1 MFTAYNN
8 SCRKEKG
15 NLRGLMMA
23 IENKYIFFPVT
34 KTGYWHNGIHIYKKD
49 SEDFVISPFV
59 GKILKKSQSISS
71 IYPAK
76 LPKIIYV
83 REIILTAPP
92 EVAEKYENLS
102 SIDFTKLKKDE
113 QEKVLEAIGLS
124 SDPSYILQ
132 KHTITF
138 KNKTFSYYS
147 FIRHF
152 SKLCD
157 FKKIKNDEYIF
168 PHDKVGEYG
177 KSEGENNMVHL
188 EYFITTDSSYFNIDA
203 PDIFDYCD
211 NINNEFDLYK
221 KDEQSFEELY
231 FNKKTE
237 FSVLPDSKYDYKK
250 YPGSLHIQ
258 VKSYHVKINEN
269 YKKENSLRIE
279 VNNNAINVHDKEN
292 NIVNQIKIDIK
303 NPLTNNIDTELVYTQ
318 CLKTKSNDIKELFYT
333 LDPFNLQPFWTEA
346 DPEKLQYWDKY
357 IFTKGDVML
366 KKYSM
371 QPDKKIFSKLNGSN
385 QEFSLQF
392 FKAQED
398 GVEVLESTEDRKFI
412 KIEEDGRNFYFL
424 KDDIKYNSNYW
435 KDFKDGTAV
444 FLKKDLTPYN
454 PNDDDVKNCSDL
466 QKIMREKNVIDSVE
480 PSMEL
485 VQFLE
490 KNKSITLKCAFQHIS
505 EWSQVEINPFKI
517 DHPEETSDLWEKM
530 RIWSKDGKSSSF
542 PREVSD
548 SSKFIYFHPAYFE
561 NWLFNLHRCFAK
573 KLISAQNLVMKD
585 FRLVQGNCGI
595 YYNFHKNTTT
605 FCNHAVY
612 ETIKQVDKNYLS
624 FLLNKDEPPWKLDKY
639 KDKAFLSLMKENQS
653 LSNGKYIYKE
663 SNLWCDILEFQSQ
676 KTEETGICKI
686 SAEQAFYM
694 AQLGYV
700 VIAAWKNLT
709 PYEGKEGVNYSPHF
723 VTVLPNQLL
732 KKVTEKNIGLINVVH
747 IGGNGNGIKTL
758 SDAFGSNCY
767 NQVDFYFNIK
777 QQFLLDK

>member
-1 MFTAYNN
+1 M
-8 SCRKEKG
+8 
-15 NLRGLMMA
+15 
-23 IENKYIFFPVT
+23 
-34 KTGYWHNGIHIYKKD
+34 
-49 SEDFVISPFV
+49 
-59 GKILKKSQSISS
+59 
-71 IYPAK
+71 
-76 LPKIIYV
+76 
-83 REIILTAPP
+83 
-92 EVAEKYENLS
+92 
-102 SIDFTKLKKDE
+102 KKDE

-124 SDPSYILQ
+124 SNPSYILQ
-132 KHTITF
+132 KHTISF
-138 KNKTFSYYS
+138 KNEMFSYYS

-188 EYFITTDSSYFNIDA
+188 EYFITADSSYFNITA

-221 KDEQSFEELY
+221 KEEQPFEELY

-237 FSVLPDSKYDYKK
+237 FSVLHDSKDDYEK
-250 YPGSLHIQ
+250 YPESLHIK
-258 VKSYHVKINEN
+258 VKSYHVKINED
-269 YKKENSLRIE
+269 YKKEKSLRIE
-279 VNNNAINVHDKEN
+279 VNDNVINVHDKEN

-303 NPLTNNIDTELVYTQ
+303 NPLTNNIDTELVYTKY
-318 CLKTKSNDIKELFYT
+318 LKTKSNDIKDLFYT
-333 LDPFNLQPFWTEA
+333 LDPFNLQAFWTEA

-371 QPDKKIFSKLNGSN
+371 QPDKKIFSKLNEN
-385 QEFSLQF
+385 KQEFSLQF
-392 FKAQED
+392 FKVQEN
-398 GVEVLESTEDRKFI
+398 GIEVLESTKGKKFV
-412 KIEEDGRNFYFL
+412 KIEKAGENFYFL

-490 KNKSITLKCAFQHIS
+490 KNKSITIRCAFQHIS
-505 EWSQVEINPFKI
+505 EWSQVEINPFTI

-548 SSKFIYFHPAYFE
+548 SGKFIYFHPAYFE

-573 KLISAQNLVMKD
+573 KLISVQNLVMKD

-595 YYNFHKNTTT
+595 YYNFHDYATT
-605 FCNHAVY
+605 FCNHAVF
-612 ETIKQVDKNYLS
+612 ETIIKVDGNFNNFTKKTANKKNISRDPLKED
-624 FLLNKDEPPWKLDKY
+624 FPECPDTEKY
-639 KDKAFLSLMKENQS
+639 KYKP
-653 LSNGKYIYKE
+653 SNY
-663 SNLWCDILEFQSQ
+663 WCDVLEEQSENSS
-676 KTEETGICKI
+676 KTGICKI

-700 VIAAWKNLT
+700 VIAAWKNLET
-709 PYEGKEGVNYSPHF
+709 NPKKNQSPHF
-723 VTVLPNQLL
+723 VTVRPCKGKYPGL
-732 KKVTEKNIGLINVVH
+732 KSLKVAHV
-747 IGGNGNGIKTL
+747 GGSYKDENNNTHGNEVRKISNSLWRKFIK
-758 SDAFGSNCY
+758 
-767 NQVDFYFNIK
+767 
-777 QQFLLDK
+777 

>member
-1 MFTAYNN
+1 
-8 SCRKEKG
+8 
-15 NLRGLMMA
+15 MA

-49 SEDFVISPFV
+49 SEDFVISPFI
-59 GKILKKSQSISS
+59 GKILKKDQSIVS

-113 QEKVLEAIGLS
+113 QEKVFEAIGLS
-124 SDPSYILQ
+124 SNPSYILQ
-132 KHTITF
+132 KHTISF
-138 KNKTFSYYS
+138 KDETFSYYS

-152 SKLCD
+152 SKLFD

-188 EYFITTDSSYFNIDA
+188 EYFITTDSNYFNIDA

-221 KDEQSFEELY
+221 KEEQAFEELY
-231 FNKKTE
+231 FNAKTE
-237 FSVLPDSKYDYKK
+237 FSVLNSKDDYEK

-303 NPLTNNIDTELVYTQ
+303 NPLTNNIDTELVYTK
-318 CLKTKSNDIKELFYT
+318 CLKTKNNDIKKLLYT
-333 LDPFNLQPFWTEA
+333 LDPFNLQAFWTEA

-398 GVEVLESTEDRKFI
+398 GVEVLESTENRKFI
-412 KIEEDGRNFYFL
+412 RIEEAGRNFYFF

-454 PNDDDVKNCSDL
+454 PNDDDFKNCSDL
-466 QKIMREKNVIDSVE
+466 QKIMKEKNVISSVE
-480 PSMEL
+480 PNMEL
-485 VQFLE
+485 GQFLE
-490 KNKSITLKCAFQHIS
+490 KNKSITLKCAFQHVS

-530 RIWSKDGKSSSF
+530 RIWSKDGKLSSF

-548 SSKFIYFHPAYFE
+548 SGKFIYFHPAYFE

-573 KLISAQNLVMKD
+573 KLISVQNLVMKD

-595 YYNFHKNTTT
+595 YYNFHEEDTT
-605 FCNHAVY
+605 FCNHAVF
-612 ETIKQVDKNYLS
+612 ETIIKVDGNFNNFTNRS
-624 FLLNKDEPPWKLDKY
+624 ANKENISRDPLKEKFPECPDTKKY
-639 KDKAFLSLMKENQS
+639 KYKP
-653 LSNGKYIYKE
+653 SNY
-663 SNLWCDILEFQSQ
+663 WCDVLEEQSENS
-676 KTEETGICKI
+676 EETGICKI
-686 SAEQAFYM
+686 TAEQAFYM
-694 AQLGYV
+694 ARLGYV
-700 VIAAWKNLT
+700 VIAAWKNT
-709 PYEGKEGVNYSPHF
+709 SKNGSPHF
-723 VTVLPNQLL
+723 VTVRPCKGKYPGL
-732 KKVTEKNIGLINVVH
+732 KSLKVAHV
-747 IGGNGNGIKTL
+747 GGSFNDENNNTHGNEIRKIST
-758 SDAFGSNCY
+758 AFGENSL
-767 NQVDFYFNIK
+767 DDIKFYCNIK
-777 QQFLLDK
+777 QNFI

>member
-1 MFTAYNN
+1 
-8 SCRKEKG
+8 
-15 NLRGLMMA
+15 MA
-23 IENKYIFFPVT
+23 IENRYIFFPVT
-34 KTGYWHNGIHIYKKD
+34 KTGYWHNGIHIYKKN
-49 SEDFVISPFV
+49 SEDFVISPFL
-59 GKILKKSQSISS
+59 GKILKKNQSIAS

-113 QEKVLEAIGLS
+113 QEKVFEAIGLS
-124 SDPSYILQ
+124 SNPSYILQ
-132 KHTITF
+132 KHTISF
-138 KNKTFSYYS
+138 KNEMFSYYS

-188 EYFITTDSSYFNIDA
+188 EYFITADSSYFNITA

-237 FSVLPDSKYDYKK
+237 FSVLHDSKDDYEK
-250 YPGSLHIQ
+250 YPESLHIK
-258 VKSYHVKINEN
+258 VKSYHVKINED
-269 YKKENSLRIE
+269 YKKEKSLRIE
-279 VNNNAINVHDKEN
+279 VNDNVINVHDKEN

-303 NPLTNNIDTELVYTQ
+303 NPLTNNIDTELVYTKY
-318 CLKTKSNDIKELFYT
+318 LKTKSNDIKDLFYT
-333 LDPFNLQPFWTEA
+333 LDPFNLQAFWTEA
-346 DPEKLQYWDKY
+346 DSEKLQYWDDY
-357 IFTKGDVML
+357 IFTKGDVIL

-371 QPDKKIFSKLNGSN
+371 QPDKKIFSKLNEN
-385 QEFSLQF
+385 KQEFSLQF
-392 FKAQED
+392 FKVQEN
-398 GVEVLESTEDRKFI
+398 GIEVLESTENRKFI

-435 KDFKDGTAV
+435 KDFKDSTTV

-454 PNDDDVKNCSDL
+454 PNDDDFKNCSDL
-466 QKIMREKNVIDSVE
+466 QKIMKEKNVVNSVE
-480 PSMEL
+480 SNMEL
-485 VQFLE
+485 GQFLE
-490 KNKSITLKCAFQHIS
+490 KNKSITLKCAFQHVS
-505 EWSQVEINPFKI
+505 EWSQVEINPFTI

-573 KLISAQNLVMKD
+573 KLISVQNLVMKD

-595 YYNFHKNTTT
+595 YYNFHDYATT
-605 FCNHAVY
+605 FCNHAVF
-612 ETIKQVDKNYLS
+612 ETIIKVDGNFNNFTKKTANKKNISRDPLKED
-624 FLLNKDEPPWKLDKY
+624 FPECPDTEKY
-639 KDKAFLSLMKENQS
+639 KYKP
-653 LSNGKYIYKE
+653 SNY
-663 SNLWCDILEFQSQ
+663 WCDVLEEQSENS
-676 KTEETGICKI
+676 EETGICKI

-709 PYEGKEGVNYSPHF
+709 PFADEEGVNYSPHF
-723 VTVLPNQLL
+723 VTISPIQYTNNFINQNQIKVAHVGGGTNKFLPLKNAFDQPGNYKKKSCDEVL
-732 KKVTEKNIGLINVVH
+732 
-747 IGGNGNGIKTL
+747 
-758 SDAFGSNCY
+758 
-767 NQVDFYFNIK
+767 FYCNIK
-777 QQFLLDK
+777 QCFI

>member
-1 MFTAYNN
+1 
-8 SCRKEKG
+8 
-15 NLRGLMMA
+15 MA

-49 SEDFVISPFV
+49 SEDFVISPFI
-59 GKILKKSQSISS
+59 GKILKKNQSIAS

-124 SDPSYILQ
+124 SNPSYILQ
-132 KHTITF
+132 KHTISF
-138 KNKTFSYYS
+138 KNEMFSYYS

-188 EYFITTDSSYFNIDA
+188 EYFITTDSSYFNITA

-221 KDEQSFEELY
+221 KEGQAFEELY
-231 FNKKTE
+231 FDAKTE
-237 FSVLPDSKYDYKK
+237 FSVLNSKYDYKK

-269 YKKENSLRIE
+269 YKKKNSLRIE

-303 NPLTNNIDTELVYTQ
+303 NPLTNNIDTELVYTK
-318 CLKTKSNDIKELFYT
+318 CLKTKNNDIKKLLYT
-333 LDPFNLQPFWTEA
+333 LDPFNLQAFWTEA

-398 GVEVLESTEDRKFI
+398 GVEVLESTENRKFI
-412 KIEEDGRNFYFL
+412 KIEEAGRNFYFL

-454 PNDDDVKNCSDL
+454 PNDDDFKNCSDL
-466 QKIMREKNVIDSVE
+466 QKIMKEKNVISSVE
-480 PSMEL
+480 PNMEL
-485 VQFLE
+485 GQFLE

-548 SSKFIYFHPAYFE
+548 SGKFIYFHPAYFE

-573 KLISAQNLVMKD
+573 KLISVQNLVMKD

-595 YYNFHKNTTT
+595 YYNFHDYATT
-605 FCNHAVY
+605 FCNHAVFV
-612 ETIKQVDKNYLS
+612 TIINVDGN
-624 FLLNKDEPPWKLDKY
+624 FNNFTNKPANKENISRDPLKECFPECPDTKKY
-639 KDKAFLSLMKENQS
+639 KYKP
-653 LSNGKYIYKE
+653 SNY
-663 SNLWCDILEFQSQ
+663 WCDVLEKQSENFS
-676 KTEETGICKI
+676 KTGICKI
-686 SAEQAFYM
+686 TAEQAFYM

-709 PYEGKEGVNYSPHF
+709 PKGTDQNVNYSPHF
-723 VTVLPNQLL
+723 VTVRSCEGKYPGLDLL
-732 KKVTEKNIGLINVVH
+732 RVAHVGGGKNKV
-747 IGGNGNGIKTL
+747 KTL
-758 SDAFGSNCY
+758 IEAFDAKDNIEKQCKIY
-767 NQVDFYFNIK
+767 FYCNI
-777 QQFLLDK
+777 QQCFI

>member
-1 MFTAYNN
+1 
-8 SCRKEKG
+8 
-15 NLRGLMMA
+15 MA

-49 SEDFVISPFV
+49 SEDFVISPFI
-59 GKILKKSQSISS
+59 GKILKKDQSIVS

-113 QEKVLEAIGLS
+113 QEKVFEAIGLS
-124 SDPSYILQ
+124 SNPSYILQ
-132 KHTITF
+132 KHTISF
-138 KNKTFSYYS
+138 KDETFSYYS

-152 SKLCD
+152 SKLFD

-188 EYFITTDSSYFNIDA
+188 EYFITTDSNYFNIDA

-221 KDEQSFEELY
+221 KEEQAFEELY
-231 FNKKTE
+231 FNAKTE
-237 FSVLPDSKYDYKK
+237 FSVLNSKDDYEK

-303 NPLTNNIDTELVYTQ
+303 NPLTNNIDTETVYTKY
-318 CLKTKSNDIKELFYT
+318 LKTKSNDIKDLFYT
-333 LDPFNLQPFWTEA
+333 LDPFNLQAFWTEA
-346 DPEKLQYWDKY
+346 DSEKLQYWDDY
-357 IFTKGDVML
+357 IFTKGDVIL

-371 QPDKKIFSKLNGSN
+371 QPDKKIFSKLNEN
-385 QEFSLQF
+385 KQEFRLQF
-392 FKAQED
+392 FKVQEN
-398 GVEVLESTEDRKFI
+398 GIEVLESTENRKFI

-435 KDFKDGTAV
+435 KDFKDSTTV

-454 PNDDDVKNCSDL
+454 PNDDDFKNCSDL
-466 QKIMREKNVIDSVE
+466 QKIMKEKNVVNSVE
-480 PSMEL
+480 PNMEL
-485 VQFLE
+485 GQFLE

-517 DHPEETSDLWEKM
+517 DHPEETADLWEKM

-573 KLISAQNLVMKD
+573 KLISVQNLVMKD

-595 YYNFHKNTTT
+595 YYNFHDYATT
-605 FCNHAVY
+605 FCNHAVF
-612 ETIKQVDKNYLS
+612 ETIIKVDGNFNNFTKKTANKKNISRDPLKED
-624 FLLNKDEPPWKLDKY
+624 FPECPDTEKY
-639 KDKAFLSLMKENQS
+639 KYKP
-653 LSNGKYIYKE
+653 SNY
-663 SNLWCDILEFQSQ
+663 WCDVLEEQSENS
-676 KTEETGICKI
+676 EETGICKI

-709 PYEGKEGVNYSPHF
+709 PFADEEGVNYSPHF
-723 VTVLPNQLL
+723 VTISPIQYTNNFINQNQIKVAHVGGGTNKFLPLKNAFDQPGNYKKKSCDEVL
-732 KKVTEKNIGLINVVH
+732 
-747 IGGNGNGIKTL
+747 
-758 SDAFGSNCY
+758 
-767 NQVDFYFNIK
+767 FYCNIK
-777 QQFLLDK
+777 QCFI

>member
-1 MFTAYNN
+1 
-8 SCRKEKG
+8 
-15 NLRGLMMA
+15 MA

-59 GKILKKSQSISS
+59 GKILKKSQSIVS
-71 IYPAK
+71 IYPEK

-124 SDPSYILQ
+124 SNPSYILQ
-132 KHTITF
+132 KHTISF
-138 KNKTFSYYS
+138 KNEMFSYYS

-188 EYFITTDSSYFNIDA
+188 EYFITADSSYFNITA

-221 KDEQSFEELY
+221 KEEQPFEELY

-237 FSVLPDSKYDYKK
+237 FSVLHDSKDDYEK
-250 YPGSLHIQ
+250 YPESLHIK
-258 VKSYHVKINEN
+258 VKSYHVKINED
-269 YKKENSLRIE
+269 YKKEKSLRIE
-279 VNNNAINVHDKEN
+279 VNDNVINVHDKEN

-303 NPLTNNIDTELVYTQ
+303 NPLTNNIDTELVYTKY
-318 CLKTKSNDIKELFYT
+318 LKTKSNDIKDLFYT
-333 LDPFNLQPFWTEA
+333 LDPFNLQAFWTEA

-371 QPDKKIFSKLNGSN
+371 QPDKKIFSKLNEN
-385 QEFSLQF
+385 KQEFSLQF
-392 FKAQED
+392 FKVQEN
-398 GVEVLESTEDRKFI
+398 GIEVLESTKGKKFV
-412 KIEEDGRNFYFL
+412 KIEKAGENFYFL

-454 PNDDDVKNCSDL
+454 PNDDDFKNCSDL
-466 QKIMREKNVIDSVE
+466 QKIMKKKNVISSVE
-480 PSMEL
+480 PNMEL
-485 VQFLE
+485 GQFLE

-548 SSKFIYFHPAYFE
+548 SGKFIYFHPAYFE

-573 KLISAQNLVMKD
+573 KLISVQNLVMKD

-595 YYNFHKNTTT
+595 YYNFHDYATT
-605 FCNHAVY
+605 FCNHAVF
-612 ETIKQVDKNYLS
+612 ETIIKVDGNFNNFTKKTANKKNISRDPLKED
-624 FLLNKDEPPWKLDKY
+624 FPECPDTEKY
-639 KDKAFLSLMKENQS
+639 KYKP
-653 LSNGKYIYKE
+653 SNY
-663 SNLWCDILEFQSQ
+663 WCDVLEEQSENSS
-676 KTEETGICKI
+676 KTGICKI

-700 VIAAWKNLT
+700 VIAAWKNLET
-709 PYEGKEGVNYSPHF
+709 NPKKNQSPHF
-723 VTVLPNQLL
+723 VTVRPCKGKYPGL
-732 KKVTEKNIGLINVVH
+732 KSLKVAHV
-747 IGGNGNGIKTL
+747 GGSYKDENNNTHGNEVRKIST
-758 SDAFGSNCY
+758 AFGENSLN
-767 NQVDFYFNIK
+767 NIKFYCNIK
-777 QQFLLDK
+777 QNFI

>member
-1 MFTAYNN
+1 M
-8 SCRKEKG
+8 
-15 NLRGLMMA
+15 
-23 IENKYIFFPVT
+23 
-34 KTGYWHNGIHIYKKD
+34 
-49 SEDFVISPFV
+49 
-59 GKILKKSQSISS
+59 
-71 IYPAK
+71 
-76 LPKIIYV
+76 
-83 REIILTAPP
+83 
-92 EVAEKYENLS
+92 
-102 SIDFTKLKKDE
+102 KKDE
-113 QEKVLEAIGLS
+113 QEKVFEAIGLS
-124 SDPSYILQ
+124 SNPSYILQ
-132 KHTITF
+132 KHTISF
-138 KNKTFSYYS
+138 KDETFSYYS

-152 SKLCD
+152 SKLFD

-188 EYFITTDSSYFNIDA
+188 EYFITTDSNYFNIDA

-221 KDEQSFEELY
+221 KEEQAFEELY
-231 FNKKTE
+231 FNAKTE
-237 FSVLPDSKYDYKK
+237 FSVLNSKDDYEK

-258 VKSYHVKINEN
+258 VKSYHVKINED
-269 YKKENSLRIE
+269 YKKEKSLRIE
-279 VNNNAINVHDKEN
+279 VNDNVINVHDKEN

-303 NPLTNNIDTELVYTQ
+303 NPLTNNIDTELVYTKY
-318 CLKTKSNDIKELFYT
+318 LKTKSNDIKDLFYT
-333 LDPFNLQPFWTEA
+333 LDPFNLQAFWTEA
-346 DPEKLQYWDKY
+346 DSEKLQYWDDY
-357 IFTKGDVML
+357 IFTKGDVIL

-371 QPDKKIFSKLNGSN
+371 QPDKKIFSKLNEN
-385 QEFSLQF
+385 KQEFSLQF
-392 FKAQED
+392 FKVQEN
-398 GVEVLESTEDRKFI
+398 GIEVLESTENRKFI

-435 KDFKDGTAV
+435 KDFKDSTTV

-454 PNDDDVKNCSDL
+454 PNDDDFKNCSDL
-466 QKIMREKNVIDSVE
+466 QKIMKEKNVISSVE
-480 PSMEL
+480 PNMEL
-485 VQFLE
+485 GQFLE
-490 KNKSITLKCAFQHIS
+490 KNKSITIKCAFQHIS

-548 SSKFIYFHPAYFE
+548 SGKFIYFHPAYFE

-595 YYNFHKNTTT
+595 YYNFHDEATT

-624 FLLNKDEPPWKLDKY
+624 FLLNIDEPPWDLDKY
-639 KDKAFLSLMKENQS
+639 KDKAFVSLLKKNQS
-653 LSNGKYIYKE
+653 LSNGKYIYKK

-686 SAEQAFYM
+686 TAEQAFYM

-709 PYEGKEGVNYSPHF
+709 PYEGKEGINYSPHF

-777 QQFLLDK
+777 QQFLLDIG

>member
-1 MFTAYNN
+1 
-8 SCRKEKG
+8 
-15 NLRGLMMA
+15 MA
-23 IENKYIFFPVT
+23 IENRYIFFPVT
-34 KTGYWHNGIHIYKKD
+34 KTGYWHNGIHIYKKN
-49 SEDFVISPFV
+49 SEDFVISPFL
-59 GKILKKSQSISS
+59 GKILKKNQSIAS

-113 QEKVLEAIGLS
+113 QEKVFEAIGLYS
-124 SDPSYILQ
+124 NPSYILQ
-132 KHTITF
+132 KHTISF
-138 KNKTFSYYS
+138 KDETFSYYS

-188 EYFITTDSSYFNIDA
+188 EYFITTDSNYFNIDA

-221 KDEQSFEELY
+221 KEEQPFEELY

-258 VKSYHVKINEN
+258 VKSYHVNINEN

-279 VNNNAINVHDKEN
+279 VNDNVINVHDKEN

-303 NPLTNNIDTELVYTQ
+303 NPLTNNIDTETVYTKY
-318 CLKTKSNDIKELFYT
+318 LKTKSNDIKDLFYT
-333 LDPFNLQPFWTEA
+333 LDPFNLQAFWTEA
-346 DPEKLQYWDKY
+346 DSEKLQYWDDY
-357 IFTKGDVML
+357 IFTKGDVIL

-371 QPDKKIFSKLNGSN
+371 QPDKKIFSKLNEN
-385 QEFSLQF
+385 KQEFRLQF
-392 FKAQED
+392 FKVQEN
-398 GVEVLESTEDRKFI
+398 GIEVLESTENRKFI
-412 KIEEDGRNFYFL
+412 KIEEAGRNFYFL

-435 KDFKDGTAV
+435 KDFKDSTTV

-454 PNDDDVKNCSDL
+454 PNDDDFKNCSDL
-466 QKIMREKNVIDSVE
+466 QKIMKEKNVVNSVE
-480 PSMEL
+480 PNMEL
-485 VQFLE
+485 GQFLE
-490 KNKSITLKCAFQHIS
+490 KNKSITLKCAFQHVS

-517 DHPEETSDLWEKM
+517 DHPEETADLWEKM

-548 SSKFIYFHPAYFE
+548 SGKFIYFHPAYFE

-573 KLISAQNLVMKD
+573 KLISVQNLVMKD

-595 YYNFHKNTTT
+595 YYNFHDYATT
-605 FCNHAVY
+605 FCNHAVF
-612 ETIKQVDKNYLS
+612 ETIIKVDGNFNNFTKKTANKKNISRDPLKED
-624 FLLNKDEPPWKLDKY
+624 FPECPDTEKY
-639 KDKAFLSLMKENQS
+639 KYKP
-653 LSNGKYIYKE
+653 SNY
-663 SNLWCDILEFQSQ
+663 WCDVLEEQSENS
-676 KTEETGICKI
+676 EETGICKI

-709 PYEGKEGVNYSPHF
+709 PFADEEGVNYSPHF
-723 VTVLPNQLL
+723 VTISPIQYTNNFINQNQIKVAHVGGGTNKFLPLKNAFDQPGNYKKKSCDEVL
-732 KKVTEKNIGLINVVH
+732 
-747 IGGNGNGIKTL
+747 
-758 SDAFGSNCY
+758 
-767 NQVDFYFNIK
+767 FYCNIK
-777 QQFLLDK
+777 QCFI

>member
-1 MFTAYNN
+1 MLTAYNN

-15 NLRGLMMA
+15 NLRRLMMA

-59 GKILKKSQSISS
+59 GKILKKSQSIVS
-71 IYPAK
+71 IYPEK

-124 SDPSYILQ
+124 SNPSYILQ
-132 KHTITF
+132 KHTISF
-138 KNKTFSYYS
+138 KNEMFSYYS

-177 KSEGENNMVHL
+177 KSEGENNMVQL
-188 EYFITTDSSYFNIDA
+188 EYFITADSSYFNITA

-221 KDEQSFEELY
+221 KDEQPFEELY

-237 FSVLPDSKYDYKK
+237 FSVLHDSKDDYKK
-250 YPGSLHIQ
+250 YPESLHIK
-258 VKSYHVKINEN
+258 VKSYHVNINEN

-279 VNNNAINVHDKEN
+279 VNDNVINVHDKEN

-303 NPLTNNIDTELVYTQ
+303 NPLTNNIDTELVYTKY
-318 CLKTKSNDIKELFYT
+318 LKTKNNDIKELLYT

-346 DPEKLQYWDKY
+346 DSEKLQYWDDY
-357 IFTKGDVML
+357 IFTKGDVIL

-371 QPDKKIFSKLNGSN
+371 QPDKKIFSKLSGSN
-385 QEFSLQF
+385 QELRLQF

-398 GVEVLESTEDRKFI
+398 GVEVLESTENRKFI
-412 KIEEDGRNFYFL
+412 KIEEAGRNFYFL

-454 PNDDDVKNCSDL
+454 PNDDDFKNCSDL
-466 QKIMREKNVIDSVE
+466 QKIMKKKNVISSVE
-480 PSMEL
+480 PNMEL
-485 VQFLE
+485 GQFLE

-548 SSKFIYFHPAYFE
+548 SGKFIYFHPAYFE

-573 KLISAQNLVMKD
+573 KLISVQNLVMKD

-595 YYNFHKNTTT
+595 YYNFHDYATT
-605 FCNHAVY
+605 FCNHAVF
-612 ETIKQVDKNYLS
+612 ETIIKVDGNFNNFTKKTANKKNISRDPLKED
-624 FLLNKDEPPWKLDKY
+624 FPECPDTEKY
-639 KDKAFLSLMKENQS
+639 KYKP
-653 LSNGKYIYKE
+653 SNY
-663 SNLWCDILEFQSQ
+663 WCDVLEEQSENSS
-676 KTEETGICKI
+676 KTGIYKI

-709 PYEGKEGVNYSPHF
+709 PFADEEGVNYSPHF
-723 VTVLPNQLL
+723 VTISPIQYTNNFINQNQIKVAHVGGGTNKFLPLKNAFDQPGNYKKKSCDEVL
-732 KKVTEKNIGLINVVH
+732 
-747 IGGNGNGIKTL
+747 
-758 SDAFGSNCY
+758 
-767 NQVDFYFNIK
+767 FYCNIK
-777 QQFLLDK
+777 QCFI

>member
-1 MFTAYNN
+1 
-8 SCRKEKG
+8 
-15 NLRGLMMA
+15 MMA
-23 IENKYIFFPVT
+23 IENRYIFFPVT
-34 KTGYWHNGIHIYKKD
+34 KTGYWHNGIHIYKKN
-49 SEDFVISPFV
+49 SEDFVISPFI
-59 GKILKKSQSISS
+59 GKILKKNQSIAS

-124 SDPSYILQ
+124 SNPSYILQ
-132 KHTITF
+132 KHTISF
-138 KNKTFSYYS
+138 KNEMFSYYS

-188 EYFITTDSSYFNIDA
+188 EYFITTDSNYFNIDA

-221 KDEQSFEELY
+221 KDEQPFEELY

-237 FSVLPDSKYDYKK
+237 FSVLHDSKDDYKK
-250 YPGSLHIQ
+250 YPGSLHIK
-258 VKSYHVKINEN
+258 VKSYHVNINEN

-279 VNNNAINVHDKEN
+279 VNDNVINVHDKEN

-303 NPLTNNIDTELVYTQ
+303 NPLTNNIDTELVYTKY
-318 CLKTKSNDIKELFYT
+318 LKTKNNDIKELLYT

-346 DPEKLQYWDKY
+346 DSEKLQYWDDY
-357 IFTKGDVML
+357 IFTKGDVIL
-366 KKYSM
+366 KNYSM
-371 QPDKKIFSKLNGSN
+371 QPDKKIFSKLSGSN
-385 QEFSLQF
+385 QELRLQF

-398 GVEVLESTEDRKFI
+398 GVEVLESTENRKFI
-412 KIEEDGRNFYFL
+412 KIEEAGRNFYFL

-454 PNDDDVKNCSDL
+454 PNDDDFKNCSDL
-466 QKIMREKNVIDSVE
+466 QKIMKKKNVISSVE
-480 PSMEL
+480 PNMEL
-485 VQFLE
+485 GQFLE

-548 SSKFIYFHPAYFE
+548 SGKFIYFHPAYFE

-573 KLISAQNLVMKD
+573 KLISVQNLVMKD

-595 YYNFHKNTTT
+595 YYNFHDYATI
-605 FCNHAVY
+605 FCNHAVF
-612 ETIKQVDKNYLS
+612 ETIIKVDGNFNNFTKKTANKKNISRDPLKED
-624 FLLNKDEPPWKLDKY
+624 FPECPDTEKY
-639 KDKAFLSLMKENQS
+639 KYKP
-653 LSNGKYIYKE
+653 SNY
-663 SNLWCDILEFQSQ
+663 WCDVLEEQSENSS
-676 KTEETGICKI
+676 KTGICKI

-700 VIAAWKNLT
+700 VIAAWKNLET
-709 PYEGKEGVNYSPHF
+709 NPKKNQSPHF
-723 VTVLPNQLL
+723 VTVRPSPCEEEYPGLKLL
-732 KKVTEKNIGLINVVH
+732 KVAHVGGEKNEVRELDGAFNFEILESICFYCNINQCF
-747 IGGNGNGIKTL
+747 I
-758 SDAFGSNCY
+758 
-767 NQVDFYFNIK
+767 
-777 QQFLLDK
+777 

>member
-1 MFTAYNN
+1 
-8 SCRKEKG
+8 
-15 NLRGLMMA
+15 MA

-49 SEDFVISPFV
+49 SEDFVISPFI
-59 GKILKKSQSISS
+59 GKILKKNQSIAS

-113 QEKVLEAIGLS
+113 QEKVFEAIGLS
-124 SDPSYILQ
+124 SNPSYILQ
-132 KHTITF
+132 KHTISF
-138 KNKTFSYYS
+138 KDETFSYYS

-152 SKLCD
+152 SKLFD

-168 PHDKVGEYG
+168 PHDKLGEHG

-188 EYFITTDSSYFNIDA
+188 EYFITTDSNYFNIDA

-221 KDEQSFEELY
+221 KEEQPFEELY

-258 VKSYHVKINEN
+258 VKSYHVNINEN

-303 NPLTNNIDTELVYTQ
+303 NPLTNNIDTETVYTQ
-318 CLKTKSNDIKELFYT
+318 CLKTKNNDIKDLLYT

-346 DPEKLQYWDKY
+346 DPEKLQYWDNY
-357 IFTKGDVML
+357 IFTKGDVIL

-371 QPDKKIFSKLNGSN
+371 QPDKKIFSKLSGSN
-385 QEFSLQF
+385 QELRLQF

-398 GVEVLESTEDRKFI
+398 GVEVLESTENRKFI
-412 KIEEDGRNFYFL
+412 KIEEAGRNFYFL

-435 KDFKDGTAV
+435 KDFKDSTTV

-454 PNDDDVKNCSDL
+454 PNDDDFKNCSDL
-466 QKIMREKNVIDSVE
+466 QKIMKEKNVVNSVV
-480 PSMEL
+480 SNMEL
-485 VQFLE
+485 GQFLE
-490 KNKSITLKCAFQHIS
+490 KNKSITLKCAFQHVS

-517 DHPEETSDLWEKM
+517 DHPEETADLWEKM

-573 KLISAQNLVMKD
+573 KLISVQNLVMKD

-595 YYNFHKNTTT
+595 YYNFHDYATT
-605 FCNHAVY
+605 FCNHAVF
-612 ETIKQVDKNYLS
+612 ETIIKVDGNFNNFTKKTANKKNISRDPLKED
-624 FLLNKDEPPWKLDKY
+624 FPECPDTKKY
-639 KDKAFLSLMKENQS
+639 KYKP
-653 LSNGKYIYKE
+653 SNY
-663 SNLWCDILEFQSQ
+663 WCDVLEEQSENS
-676 KTEETGICKI
+676 EETGICKI
-686 SAEQAFYM
+686 TAEQAFYM

-709 PYEGKEGVNYSPHF
+709 PFADEEGVNYSPHF
-723 VTVLPNQLL
+723 VTISPIQYTNNFINQNQIKVAHVGGGTNKFLPLKNAFDQPGNYKKKSCDEVL
-732 KKVTEKNIGLINVVH
+732 
-747 IGGNGNGIKTL
+747 
-758 SDAFGSNCY
+758 
-767 NQVDFYFNIK
+767 FYCNIK
-777 QQFLLDK
+777 QCFI

>member
-1 MFTAYNN
+1 
-8 SCRKEKG
+8 
-15 NLRGLMMA
+15 MA
-23 IENKYIFFPVT
+23 IENRYIFFPVT

-49 SEDFVISPFV
+49 SEDFVISPFI
-59 GKILKKSQSISS
+59 GKILKKNQSIAS

-124 SDPSYILQ
+124 SNPSYILQ
-132 KHTITF
+132 KHTISF
-138 KNKTFSYYS
+138 KDETFSYYS

-188 EYFITTDSSYFNIDA
+188 EYFITADSSYFNITA

-237 FSVLPDSKYDYKK
+237 FSVLHDSKDDYEK
-250 YPGSLHIQ
+250 YPESLHIK
-258 VKSYHVKINEN
+258 VKSYHVNINEN

-279 VNNNAINVHDKEN
+279 VNDNVINVHDKEN

-303 NPLTNNIDTELVYTQ
+303 NPLTNNIDTETVYTKY
-318 CLKTKSNDIKELFYT
+318 LKTKSNDIKDLFYT
-333 LDPFNLQPFWTEA
+333 LDPFNLQAFWTEA
-346 DPEKLQYWDKY
+346 DSEKLQYWDDY
-357 IFTKGDVML
+357 IFTKGDVIL

-371 QPDKKIFSKLNGSN
+371 QPDKKIFSKLNEN
-385 QEFSLQF
+385 KQEFRLQF
-392 FKAQED
+392 FKVQEN
-398 GVEVLESTEDRKFI
+398 GIEVLESTENRKFI

-435 KDFKDGTAV
+435 KDFKDSTTV

-454 PNDDDVKNCSDL
+454 PNDDDFKNCSDL
-466 QKIMREKNVIDSVE
+466 QKIMKKKNVISSVE
-480 PSMEL
+480 PNMEL
-485 VQFLE
+485 GQFLE

-517 DHPEETSDLWEKM
+517 DHPEETADLWEKM
-530 RIWSKDGKSSSF
+530 RIWSKDGKSSSL

-548 SSKFIYFHPAYFE
+548 SGKFIYFHPAYFE

-573 KLISAQNLVMKD
+573 KLISVQNLVMKD

-595 YYNFHKNTTT
+595 YYNFHDYATT
-605 FCNHAVY
+605 FCNHAVF
-612 ETIKQVDKNYLS
+612 ETIVKVDGNFNNFTKKTANKKNISRDPLKED
-624 FLLNKDEPPWKLDKY
+624 FPECPDTEKY
-639 KDKAFLSLMKENQS
+639 KYKP
-653 LSNGKYIYKE
+653 SNY
-663 SNLWCDILEFQSQ
+663 WCDVLEEQSENS
-676 KTEETGICKI
+676 EETGICKI

-709 PYEGKEGVNYSPHF
+709 PFADEEGVNYSPHF
-723 VTVLPNQLL
+723 VTISPIQYTNNFINQNQIKVAHVGGGTNKFLPLKNAFDQPGNYKKKSCDEVL
-732 KKVTEKNIGLINVVH
+732 
-747 IGGNGNGIKTL
+747 
-758 SDAFGSNCY
+758 
-767 NQVDFYFNIK
+767 FYCNIK
-777 QQFLLDK
+777 QCFI

>member
-1 MFTAYNN
+1 
-8 SCRKEKG
+8 
-15 NLRGLMMA
+15 MA

-59 GKILKKSQSISS
+59 GKILKKSQSIVS
-71 IYPAK
+71 IYPEK

-124 SDPSYILQ
+124 SNPSYILQ
-132 KHTITF
+132 KHTISF
-138 KNKTFSYYS
+138 KNEMFSYYS

-188 EYFITTDSSYFNIDA
+188 EYFITADSSYFNITA

-221 KDEQSFEELY
+221 KEEQPFEELY

-237 FSVLPDSKYDYKK
+237 FSVLHDSKDDYEK
-250 YPGSLHIQ
+250 YPESLHIK
-258 VKSYHVKINEN
+258 VKSYHVKINED
-269 YKKENSLRIE
+269 YKKEKSLRIE
-279 VNNNAINVHDKEN
+279 VNDNVINVHDKEN

-303 NPLTNNIDTELVYTQ
+303 NPLTNNIDTELVYTKY
-318 CLKTKSNDIKELFYT
+318 LKTKSNDIKDLFYT
-333 LDPFNLQPFWTEA
+333 LDPFNLQAFWTEA

-371 QPDKKIFSKLNGSN
+371 QPDKKIFSKLNEN
-385 QEFSLQF
+385 KQEFSLQF
-392 FKAQED
+392 FKVQEN
-398 GVEVLESTEDRKFI
+398 GIEVLESTKGKKFV
-412 KIEEDGRNFYFL
+412 KIEKAGENFYFL

-490 KNKSITLKCAFQHIS
+490 KNKSITIRCAFQHIS
-505 EWSQVEINPFKI
+505 EWSQVEINPFTI

-548 SSKFIYFHPAYFE
+548 SGKFIYFHPAYFE

-573 KLISAQNLVMKD
+573 KLISVQNLVMKD

-595 YYNFHKNTTT
+595 YYNFHDYATT
-605 FCNHAVY
+605 FCNHAVF
-612 ETIKQVDKNYLS
+612 ETIIKVDGNFNNFTKKTANKKNISRDPLKED
-624 FLLNKDEPPWKLDKY
+624 FPECPDTEKY
-639 KDKAFLSLMKENQS
+639 KYKP
-653 LSNGKYIYKE
+653 SNY
-663 SNLWCDILEFQSQ
+663 WCDVLEEQSENSS
-676 KTEETGICKI
+676 KTGICKI

-700 VIAAWKNLT
+700 VIAAWKNLET
-709 PYEGKEGVNYSPHF
+709 NPKKNQSPHF
-723 VTVLPNQLL
+723 VTVRPCKGKYPGL
-732 KKVTEKNIGLINVVH
+732 KSLKVAHV
-747 IGGNGNGIKTL
+747 GGSYKDENNNTHGNEVRKIST
-758 SDAFGSNCY
+758 AFGENSLN
-767 NQVDFYFNIK
+767 NIKFYCNIK
-777 QQFLLDK
+777 QNFI

>member
-1 MFTAYNN
+1 MLTAYNN

-15 NLRGLMMA
+15 NLRRLMMA

-59 GKILKKSQSISS
+59 GKILKKSQSIVS
-71 IYPAK
+71 IYPEK

-124 SDPSYILQ
+124 SNPSYILQ
-132 KHTITF
+132 KHTVSF
-138 KNKTFSYYS
+138 KNETFSYYS

-221 KDEQSFEELY
+221 KEEQSFEELY
-231 FNKKTE
+231 FDAKTE
-237 FSVLPDSKYDYKK
+237 FSVLDTKDDYKK

-292 NIVNQIKIDIK
+292 NIVNQIKIDIR

-318 CLKTKSNDIKELFYT
+318 CLKTKSNDIKELLYT

-398 GVEVLESTEDRKFI
+398 GVEVLESTENRKFI

-490 KNKSITLKCAFQHIS
+490 KNKSITIRCAFQHIS
-505 EWSQVEINPFKI
+505 EWSQVEINPFTI

-530 RIWSKDGKSSSF
+530 HIWSKDGKSSSF

-548 SSKFIYFHPAYFE
+548 SGKFIYFHPAYFE

-573 KLISAQNLVMKD
+573 KLISVQNLVMKD

-595 YYNFHKNTTT
+595 YYNFHDEATT

-612 ETIKQVDKNYLS
+612 ETIKHVDKNYLS

-639 KDKAFLSLMKENQS
+639 KDKAFVSLLKKNQS
-653 LSNGKYIYKE
+653 LSNGNYIYKE
-663 SNLWCDILEFQSQ
+663 TNLWCDILEFQSQ

-686 SAEQAFYM
+686 TAEQAFYM

-700 VIAAWKNLT
+700 VIAAWKNT
-709 PYEGKEGVNYSPHF
+709 SKNGSPHF
-723 VTVLPNQLL
+723 VTLIPCDGMYLEIEMI
-732 KKVTEKNIGLINVVH
+732 KVANVG
-747 IGGNGNGIKTL
+747 IENEIKTIGE
-758 SDAFGSNCY
+758 AFGSTKI
-767 NQVDFYFNIK
+767 DSIFFYCNIK
-777 QQFLLDK
+777 QVFV

>member
-8 SCRKEKG
+8 SCRKKKR

-23 IENKYIFFPVT
+23 IENRYIFFPVT
-34 KTGYWHNGIHIYKKD
+34 KTGYWHNGIHIYKKN
-49 SEDFVISPFV
+49 SEDFVISPFL
-59 GKILKKSQSISS
+59 GKILKKNQSIAS

-83 REIILTAPP
+83 REIILTASP

-113 QEKVLEAIGLS
+113 QEKVFEAIGLS
-124 SDPSYILQ
+124 SNPSYILQ
-132 KHTITF
+132 KHTISF
-138 KNKTFSYYS
+138 KDETFSYYS

-152 SKLCD
+152 SKLFD

-188 EYFITTDSSYFNIDA
+188 EYFITTDSNYFNIDA

-221 KDEQSFEELY
+221 KEEQAFEELY
-231 FNKKTE
+231 FNAKTE
-237 FSVLPDSKYDYKK
+237 FSVLNSKDDYEK

-258 VKSYHVKINEN
+258 LKSYHVKINEN

-303 NPLTNNIDTELVYTQ
+303 NPLTNNIDTELVYTKY
-318 CLKTKSNDIKELFYT
+318 LKTKSNDIKDLFYT
-333 LDPFNLQPFWTEA
+333 LDPFNLQAFWTEA
-346 DPEKLQYWDKY
+346 DSEKLQYWDDY
-357 IFTKGDVML
+357 IFTKGDVIL

-398 GVEVLESTEDRKFI
+398 GVEVLESTENRKFI

-454 PNDDDVKNCSDL
+454 PNDDDFKNCSDL

-490 KNKSITLKCAFQHIS
+490 KNKSITIRCAFQHIS
-505 EWSQVEINPFKI
+505 EWSQVEINPFTI

-573 KLISAQNLVMKD
+573 KLISVQNLVMKD

-595 YYNFHKNTTT
+595 YYNFHDYATT
-605 FCNHAVY
+605 FCNHAVF
-612 ETIKQVDKNYLS
+612 ETIIKVDGNFNNFTKKTANKKNISRDPLKED
-624 FLLNKDEPPWKLDKY
+624 FPECPDTEKY
-639 KDKAFLSLMKENQS
+639 KYKP
-653 LSNGKYIYKE
+653 SNY
-663 SNLWCDILEFQSQ
+663 WCDVLEEQSENS
-676 KTEETGICKI
+676 EETGICKI

-709 PYEGKEGVNYSPHF
+709 PFADEEGVNYSPHF
-723 VTVLPNQLL
+723 VTISPIQYTNNFINQNQIKVAHVGGGTNKFLPLKNAFDQPGNYKKKSCDEVL
-732 KKVTEKNIGLINVVH
+732 
-747 IGGNGNGIKTL
+747 
-758 SDAFGSNCY
+758 
-767 NQVDFYFNIK
+767 FYCNIK
-777 QQFLLDK
+777 QCFI

>member
-1 MFTAYNN
+1 
-8 SCRKEKG
+8 
-15 NLRGLMMA
+15 MMA
-23 IENKYIFFPVT
+23 IENRYIFFPVT
-34 KTGYWHNGIHIYKKD
+34 KTGYWHNGIHIYKKN
-49 SEDFVISPFV
+49 SEDFVISPFL
-59 GKILKKSQSISS
+59 GKILKKNQSIAS

-83 REIILTAPP
+83 REIILTASP

-113 QEKVLEAIGLS
+113 QEKVFEAIGLS
-124 SDPSYILQ
+124 SNPSYILQ
-132 KHTITF
+132 KHTISF
-138 KNKTFSYYS
+138 KDETFSYYS

-188 EYFITTDSSYFNIDA
+188 EYFITADSSYFNITA

-221 KDEQSFEELY
+221 KEEQPFEELY

-237 FSVLPDSKYDYKK
+237 FSVLHDSKDDYEK
-250 YPGSLHIQ
+250 YPESLHIK
-258 VKSYHVKINEN
+258 VKSYHVKINED
-269 YKKENSLRIE
+269 YKKEKSLRIE
-279 VNNNAINVHDKEN
+279 VNDNGINVHDKEN

-303 NPLTNNIDTELVYTQ
+303 NPLTNNIDTELVYTKY
-318 CLKTKSNDIKELFYT
+318 LKTKSNDIKDLFYT
-333 LDPFNLQPFWTEA
+333 LDPFNLQAFWTEA
-346 DPEKLQYWDKY
+346 DSEKLQYWDDY
-357 IFTKGDVML
+357 IFTKGDVIL

-371 QPDKKIFSKLNGSN
+371 QPDKKIFSKLNEN
-385 QEFSLQF
+385 KQEFSLQF
-392 FKAQED
+392 FKVQEN
-398 GVEVLESTEDRKFI
+398 GIEVLESTKGKKFV
-412 KIEEDGRNFYFL
+412 KIEKAGENFYFL

-444 FLKKDLTPYN
+444 FLKKNLTSYN
-454 PNDDDVKNCSDL
+454 PDDDDFKNCSDL
-466 QKIMREKNVIDSVE
+466 QKIMKEKNVISSVE
-480 PSMEL
+480 PNMEL
-485 VQFLE
+485 GQFLE

-548 SSKFIYFHPAYFE
+548 SGKFIYFHPAYFE

-573 KLISAQNLVMKD
+573 KLISVQNLVMKD

-595 YYNFHKNTTT
+595 YYNFHDYATT
-605 FCNHAVY
+605 FCNHAVF
-612 ETIKQVDKNYLS
+612 ETIIKVDGNFNNFTKKTANKKNISRDPLKED
-624 FLLNKDEPPWKLDKY
+624 FPECPDTEKY
-639 KDKAFLSLMKENQS
+639 KYKP
-653 LSNGKYIYKE
+653 SNY
-663 SNLWCDILEFQSQ
+663 WCDVLEEQSENSS
-676 KTEETGICKI
+676 KTGICKI

-700 VIAAWKNLT
+700 VIAAWKNLET
-709 PYEGKEGVNYSPHF
+709 NPKKNQSPHF
-723 VTVLPNQLL
+723 VTVRPCKGKYPGL
-732 KKVTEKNIGLINVVH
+732 KSLKVAHV
-747 IGGNGNGIKTL
+747 GGSYKDENNNTHGNEVRKIST
-758 SDAFGSNCY
+758 AFGENSLN
-767 NQVDFYFNIK
+767 NIKFYCNIK
-777 QQFLLDK
+777 QNFI

>member
-1 MFTAYNN
+1 
-8 SCRKEKG
+8 
-15 NLRGLMMA
+15 MA
-23 IENKYIFFPVT
+23 IENRYIFFPVT
-34 KTGYWHNGIHIYKKD
+34 KTGYWHNGIHIYKKN
-49 SEDFVISPFV
+49 SEDFVISPFI
-59 GKILKKSQSISS
+59 GKILKKDQSIAS

-83 REIILTAPP
+83 REIILTASP

-124 SDPSYILQ
+124 SNPSYILQ
-132 KHTITF
+132 KHTISF
-138 KNKTFSYYS
+138 KNEMFSYYS

-188 EYFITTDSSYFNIDA
+188 EYFITTDSNYFNIDA

-221 KDEQSFEELY
+221 KDEQPFEELY

-237 FSVLPDSKYDYKK
+237 FSVLHDSKDDYKK
-250 YPGSLHIQ
+250 YPGSLHIK
-258 VKSYHVKINEN
+258 VKSYHVNINEN

-279 VNNNAINVHDKEN
+279 VNDNVINVHDKEN

-303 NPLTNNIDTELVYTQ
+303 NPLTNNIDTELVYTKY
-318 CLKTKSNDIKELFYT
+318 LKTKNNDIKELLYT

-346 DPEKLQYWDKY
+346 DSEKLQYWDDY
-357 IFTKGDVML
+357 IFTKGDVIL

-371 QPDKKIFSKLNGSN
+371 QPDKKIFSKLSGSN
-385 QEFSLQF
+385 QELRLQF

-398 GVEVLESTEDRKFI
+398 GVEVLESTENRKFI
-412 KIEEDGRNFYFL
+412 KIEEAGRNFYFL

-454 PNDDDVKNCSDL
+454 PNDDDFKNCSDL
-466 QKIMREKNVIDSVE
+466 QKIMKKKNVISSVE
-480 PSMEL
+480 PNMEL
-485 VQFLE
+485 GQFLE

-548 SSKFIYFHPAYFE
+548 SGKFIYFHPAYFE

-573 KLISAQNLVMKD
+573 KLISVQNLVMKD

-595 YYNFHKNTTT
+595 YYNFHDYATT
-605 FCNHAVY
+605 FCNHAVF
-612 ETIKQVDKNYLS
+612 ETIIKVDGNFNNFTKKTANKKNISRDPLKED
-624 FLLNKDEPPWKLDKY
+624 FPECPDTEKY
-639 KDKAFLSLMKENQS
+639 KYKP
-653 LSNGKYIYKE
+653 SNY
-663 SNLWCDILEFQSQ
+663 WCDVLEEQSENSS
-676 KTEETGICKI
+676 KTGICKI

-723 VTVLPNQLL
+723 VTVSPKQDS
-732 KKVTEKNIGLINVVH
+732 EIFIDASEINVAHV
-747 IGGNGNGIKTL
+747 GGDKNEEKSL
-758 SDAFGSNCY
+758 FDAFRAKANP
-767 NQVDFYFNIK
+767 IK
-777 QQFLLDK
+777 QKEIYFYCNIYQSFI

>member
-1 MFTAYNN
+1 
-8 SCRKEKG
+8 
-15 NLRGLMMA
+15 MA

-34 KTGYWHNGIHIYKKD
+34 KTGYWHNGIHIYKKN
-49 SEDFVISPFV
+49 SEDFVISPFL
-59 GKILKKSQSISS
+59 GKILKKDQSIVS

-113 QEKVLEAIGLS
+113 QEKVFEAIGLS
-124 SDPSYILQ
+124 SNPSYILQ
-132 KHTITF
+132 KHTISF
-138 KNKTFSYYS
+138 KDETFSYYS

-152 SKLCD
+152 SKLFD

-188 EYFITTDSSYFNIDA
+188 EYFITTDSNYFNIDA

-221 KDEQSFEELY
+221 KEEQSFEELY
-231 FNKKTE
+231 FDAKTE
-237 FSVLPDSKYDYKK
+237 FSVLNSKDDYKK

-398 GVEVLESTEDRKFI
+398 GVEVLESTENRKFI

-490 KNKSITLKCAFQHIS
+490 KNKSITIRCAFQHIS
-505 EWSQVEINPFKI
+505 EWSQVEINPFTI

-548 SSKFIYFHPAYFE
+548 SGKFIYFHPAYFE

-573 KLISAQNLVMKD
+573 KLISVQNLVMKD

-605 FCNHAVY
+605 FCNHAVFV
-612 ETIKQVDKNYLS
+612 TIINVDGNFNNFTNKPANKKNIS
-624 FLLNKDEPPWKLDKY
+624 RDPTKEDFPECPDTEKY
-639 KDKAFLSLMKENQS
+639 KYKP
-653 LSNGKYIYKE
+653 SNY
-663 SNLWCDILEFQSQ
+663 WCDVLEEQSENS
-676 KTEETGICKI
+676 EETGICKI

-709 PYEGKEGVNYSPHF
+709 PFADEEGVNYSPHF
-723 VTVLPNQLL
+723 VTISPIQYTNNFINQNQIKVAHVGGGTNKFLPLKNAFDQPGNYKKKSCDEVL
-732 KKVTEKNIGLINVVH
+732 
-747 IGGNGNGIKTL
+747 
-758 SDAFGSNCY
+758 
-767 NQVDFYFNIK
+767 FYCNIK
-777 QQFLLDK
+777 QCFI

>member
-1 MFTAYNN
+1 
-8 SCRKEKG
+8 
-15 NLRGLMMA
+15 MA

-49 SEDFVISPFV
+49 SEDFVISPFI
-59 GKILKKSQSISS
+59 GKILKKNQSIAS

-113 QEKVLEAIGLS
+113 QEKVLEAIGLYS
-124 SDPSYILQ
+124 NPSYILQ
-132 KHTITF
+132 KHTISF
-138 KNKTFSYYS
+138 KNETFSYYS

-168 PHDKVGEYG
+168 PHDKLGEHG

-269 YKKENSLRIE
+269 YKKANSLRIE

-303 NPLTNNIDTELVYTQ
+303 NPLTNNIDTETVYTQ
-318 CLKTKSNDIKELFYT
+318 CLKTKNNDIKELLYT

-346 DPEKLQYWDKY
+346 APEKLQYWDNY
-357 IFTKGDVML
+357 IFTKGDVIL

-371 QPDKKIFSKLNGSN
+371 QPDKKIFSKLSGSN
-385 QEFSLQF
+385 QELRLQF

-398 GVEVLESTEDRKFI
+398 GAEVLESTENRKFI
-412 KIEEDGRNFYFL
+412 KIEEAGRNFYFL

-454 PNDDDVKNCSDL
+454 PNDDDFKNCSDL
-466 QKIMREKNVIDSVE
+466 QKIMKKKNVISSVE
-480 PSMEL
+480 PNMEL
-485 VQFLE
+485 GQFLE

-595 YYNFHKNTTT
+595 YYNFHDEATT

-624 FLLNKDEPPWKLDKY
+624 FLLNIDEPPWDLDKY
-639 KDKAFLSLMKENQS
+639 KDKAFVSLLKKNQS
-653 LSNGKYIYKE
+653 LSNGKYIYKK

-686 SAEQAFYM
+686 TAEQAFYM

-700 VIAAWKNLT
+700 VIAAWKNLET
-709 PYEGKEGVNYSPHF
+709 NPKKNQSPHF
-723 VTVLPNQLL
+723 VTVRPCKGQYPGL
-732 KKVTEKNIGLINVVH
+732 KSLKVAHV
-747 IGGNGNGIKTL
+747 GGSYKDENNNTHGNEVRKIST
-758 SDAFGSNCY
+758 AFGENSLN
-767 NQVDFYFNIK
+767 NIKFYCNIK
-777 QQFLLDK
+777 QNFI

>member
-1 MFTAYNN
+1 
-8 SCRKEKG
+8 
-15 NLRGLMMA
+15 MA

-49 SEDFVISPFV
+49 SEDFVISPFI
-59 GKILKKSQSISS
+59 GKILKKNQSIAS

-124 SDPSYILQ
+124 SNPSYILQ
-132 KHTITF
+132 KHTISF
-138 KNKTFSYYS
+138 KDETFSYYS

-188 EYFITTDSSYFNIDA
+188 EYFITADSSYFNITA

-237 FSVLPDSKYDYKK
+237 FSVLHDSKDDYEK
-250 YPGSLHIQ
+250 YPESLHIK
-258 VKSYHVKINEN
+258 VKSYHVNINEN
-269 YKKENSLRIE
+269 YKKEKSLRIE
-279 VNNNAINVHDKEN
+279 VNNNAINVYDKEN

-303 NPLTNNIDTELVYTQ
+303 NPLTNNIDTELVYTKY
-318 CLKTKSNDIKELFYT
+318 LKTKSNDIKDLFYT
-333 LDPFNLQPFWTEA
+333 LDPFNLQAFWTEA
-346 DPEKLQYWDKY
+346 DSEKLQYWDDY
-357 IFTKGDVML
+357 IFTKGDVIL

-371 QPDKKIFSKLNGSN
+371 QPDKKIFSKLNEN
-385 QEFSLQF
+385 KQEFSLQF
-392 FKAQED
+392 FKVQEN
-398 GVEVLESTEDRKFI
+398 GIEVLESTKGKKFV
-412 KIEEDGRNFYFL
+412 KIEKAGENFYFL

-435 KDFKDGTAV
+435 KDFKDSTTV

-454 PNDDDVKNCSDL
+454 PNDDDFKNCSDL
-466 QKIMREKNVIDSVE
+466 QKIMKKKNVISSVE
-480 PSMEL
+480 PNMEL
-485 VQFLE
+485 GQFLE

-517 DHPEETSDLWEKM
+517 DHPEETADLWEKM

-573 KLISAQNLVMKD
+573 KLISVQNLVMKD

-595 YYNFHKNTTT
+595 YYNFHDYATT
-605 FCNHAVY
+605 FCNHAVF
-612 ETIKQVDKNYLS
+612 ETIIKVDGNFNNFTKKTANKKNISRDPLKED
-624 FLLNKDEPPWKLDKY
+624 FPECPDTEKY
-639 KDKAFLSLMKENQS
+639 KYKP
-653 LSNGKYIYKE
+653 SNY
-663 SNLWCDILEFQSQ
+663 WCDVLEEQSENS
-676 KTEETGICKI
+676 EETGICKI

-709 PYEGKEGVNYSPHF
+709 PFADEEGVNYSPHF
-723 VTVLPNQLL
+723 VTISPIQYTNNFINQNQIKVAHVGGGTNKFLPLKNAFDQPGNYKKKSCDEVL
-732 KKVTEKNIGLINVVH
+732 
-747 IGGNGNGIKTL
+747 
-758 SDAFGSNCY
+758 
-767 NQVDFYFNIK
+767 FYCNIK
-777 QQFLLDK
+777 QCFI

>member
-1 MFTAYNN
+1 
-8 SCRKEKG
+8 
-15 NLRGLMMA
+15 MA

-59 GKILKKSQSISS
+59 GKILKKSQSIVS
-71 IYPAK
+71 IYPEK

-124 SDPSYILQ
+124 SNPSYILQ
-132 KHTITF
+132 KHTISF
-138 KNKTFSYYS
+138 KNEMFSYYS

-168 PHDKVGEYG
+168 PHDKVGDYG

-188 EYFITTDSSYFNIDA
+188 EYFITADSSYFNITA

-221 KDEQSFEELY
+221 KEEQPFEELY

-237 FSVLPDSKYDYKK
+237 FSVLHDSKDDYEK
-250 YPGSLHIQ
+250 YPESLHIK
-258 VKSYHVKINEN
+258 VKSYHVKINED
-269 YKKENSLRIE
+269 YKKEKSLRIE
-279 VNNNAINVHDKEN
+279 VNDNVINVHDKEN

-303 NPLTNNIDTELVYTQ
+303 NPLTNNIDTELVYTKY
-318 CLKTKSNDIKELFYT
+318 LKTKSNDIKDLFYT
-333 LDPFNLQPFWTEA
+333 LDPFNLQAFWTEA

-371 QPDKKIFSKLNGSN
+371 QPDKKIFSKLNEN
-385 QEFSLQF
+385 KQEFSLQF
-392 FKAQED
+392 FKVQEN
-398 GVEVLESTEDRKFI
+398 GIEVLESTENRKFI
-412 KIEEDGRNFYFL
+412 KIEEAGRNFYFL

-454 PNDDDVKNCSDL
+454 PNDDDFKNCSDL
-466 QKIMREKNVIDSVE
+466 QKIMKEKNVISSVE
-480 PSMEL
+480 PNMEL
-485 VQFLE
+485 GQFLE
-490 KNKSITLKCAFQHIS
+490 KNKSITIKCAFQHIS

-548 SSKFIYFHPAYFE
+548 SGKFIYFHPAYFE

-595 YYNFHKNTTT
+595 YYNFHDYATT
-605 FCNHAVY
+605 FCNHAVF
-612 ETIKQVDKNYLS
+612 ETIIKVDGNFNNFTKKTANKKNISRDPLKED
-624 FLLNKDEPPWKLDKY
+624 FPECPDTEKY
-639 KDKAFLSLMKENQS
+639 KYKP
-653 LSNGKYIYKE
+653 SNY
-663 SNLWCDILEFQSQ
+663 WCDVLEEQSENSS
-676 KTEETGICKI
+676 KTGICKI

-700 VIAAWKNLT
+700 VIAAWKNLET
-709 PYEGKEGVNYSPHF
+709 NPKKNQSPHF
-723 VTVLPNQLL
+723 VTVRPCKGKYPGL
-732 KKVTEKNIGLINVVH
+732 KSLKVAHV
-747 IGGNGNGIKTL
+747 GGSYKDENNNTHGNEVRKIST
-758 SDAFGSNCY
+758 AFGENSLN
-767 NQVDFYFNIK
+767 NIKFYCNIK
-777 QQFLLDK
+777 QNFI

>member
-1 MFTAYNN
+1 MFTAYHN
-8 SCRKEKG
+8 SCRKKKG

-23 IENKYIFFPVT
+23 IENRYIFFPVT
-34 KTGYWHNGIHIYKKD
+34 KTGYWHNGIHIYKKN
-49 SEDFVISPFV
+49 SEDFVISPFL
-59 GKILKKSQSISS
+59 GKILKKNQSIAS

-83 REIILTAPP
+83 REIILTASP

-113 QEKVLEAIGLS
+113 QEKVFEAIGLS
-124 SDPSYILQ
+124 SNPSYILQ
-132 KHTITF
+132 KHTISF
-138 KNKTFSYYS
+138 KDETFSYYS

-188 EYFITTDSSYFNIDA
+188 EYFITADSSYFNITA

-221 KDEQSFEELY
+221 KEEQPFEELY

-237 FSVLPDSKYDYKK
+237 FSVLHDSKDDYEK
-250 YPGSLHIQ
+250 YPESLHIK
-258 VKSYHVKINEN
+258 VKSYHVKINED
-269 YKKENSLRIE
+269 YKKEKSLRIE
-279 VNNNAINVHDKEN
+279 VNDNGINVHDKEN

-303 NPLTNNIDTELVYTQ
+303 NPLTNNIDTELVYTKY
-318 CLKTKSNDIKELFYT
+318 LKTKSNDIKDLFYT
-333 LDPFNLQPFWTEA
+333 LDPFNLQAFWTEA
-346 DPEKLQYWDKY
+346 DSEKLQYWDDY
-357 IFTKGDVML
+357 IFTKGDVIL

-371 QPDKKIFSKLNGSN
+371 QPDKKIFSKLNEN
-385 QEFSLQF
+385 KQEFSLQF
-392 FKAQED
+392 FKVQEN
-398 GVEVLESTEDRKFI
+398 GIEVLESTKGKKFV
-412 KIEEDGRNFYFL
+412 KIEKAGENFYFL

-444 FLKKDLTPYN
+444 FLKKNLTSYN
-454 PNDDDVKNCSDL
+454 PDDDDFKNCSDL
-466 QKIMREKNVIDSVE
+466 QKIMKEKNVISSVE
-480 PSMEL
+480 PNMEL
-485 VQFLE
+485 GQFLE

-548 SSKFIYFHPAYFE
+548 SGKFIYFHPAYFE

-573 KLISAQNLVMKD
+573 KLISVQNLVMKD

-595 YYNFHKNTTT
+595 YYNFHDYATT
-605 FCNHAVY
+605 FCNHAVF
-612 ETIKQVDKNYLS
+612 ETIIKVDGNFNNFTKKTANKKNISRDPLKED
-624 FLLNKDEPPWKLDKY
+624 FPECPDTEKY
-639 KDKAFLSLMKENQS
+639 KYKP
-653 LSNGKYIYKE
+653 SNY
-663 SNLWCDILEFQSQ
+663 WCDVLEEQSENSS
-676 KTEETGICKI
+676 KTGICKI

-700 VIAAWKNLT
+700 VIAAWKNLET
-709 PYEGKEGVNYSPHF
+709 NPKKNQSPHF
-723 VTVLPNQLL
+723 VTVRPCKGKYPGL
-732 KKVTEKNIGLINVVH
+732 KSLKVAHV
-747 IGGNGNGIKTL
+747 GGSYKDENNNTHGNEVRKIST
-758 SDAFGSNCY
+758 AFGENSLN
-767 NQVDFYFNIK
+767 NIKFYCNIK
-777 QQFLLDK
+777 QNFI

>member
-1 MFTAYNN
+1 MFTAYHN
-8 SCRKEKG
+8 SCRKKKG
-15 NLRGLMMA
+15 NLRRLMMA

-49 SEDFVISPFV
+49 SEDFVISPFI
-59 GKILKKSQSISS
+59 GKILKKNQSIAS

-124 SDPSYILQ
+124 SNPSYILQ
-132 KHTITF
+132 KHTISF
-138 KNKTFSYYS
+138 KNEMFSYYS

-188 EYFITTDSSYFNIDA
+188 EYFITTDSSYFNITA

-221 KDEQSFEELY
+221 KEEQAFEELY
-231 FNKKTE
+231 FDAKTE
-237 FSVLPDSKYDYKK
+237 FSVLNSKDDYKE

-269 YKKENSLRIE
+269 YKKKNSLRIE

-318 CLKTKSNDIKELFYT
+318 CLKTKNNDIKELFYT

-398 GVEVLESTEDRKFI
+398 GVEVLESTENRKFI

-490 KNKSITLKCAFQHIS
+490 KNKSITIRCAFQHIS
-505 EWSQVEINPFKI
+505 EWSQVEINPFTI

-548 SSKFIYFHPAYFE
+548 SGKFIYFHPAYFE

-573 KLISAQNLVMKD
+573 KLISVQNLVMKD

-595 YYNFHKNTTT
+595 YYNFHEEDTT
-605 FCNHAVY
+605 FCNHAVF
-612 ETIKQVDKNYLS
+612 ETIIKVDGNFNNFTKKTANKKNISRDPLKED
-624 FLLNKDEPPWKLDKY
+624 FPECPDTEKY
-639 KDKAFLSLMKENQS
+639 KYKP
-653 LSNGKYIYKE
+653 SNY
-663 SNLWCDILEFQSQ
+663 WCDVLEKQSENS
-676 KTEETGICKI
+676 EETGICKI
-686 SAEQAFYM
+686 TAEQAFYM

-700 VIAAWKNLT
+700 VIAAWKNLET
-709 PYEGKEGVNYSPHF
+709 NPKKNQSPHF
-723 VTVLPNQLL
+723 VTVRPCKGKYPGLDLL
-732 KKVTEKNIGLINVVH
+732 RVAHVGGGKNKV
-747 IGGNGNGIKTL
+747 KTL
-758 SDAFGSNCY
+758 IKAFDAKDNIEKQCKIY
-767 NQVDFYFNIK
+767 FYCNI
-777 QQFLLDK
+777 QQCFI

>member
-8 SCRKEKG
+8 SCRKKKR

-23 IENKYIFFPVT
+23 IENRYIFFPVT
-34 KTGYWHNGIHIYKKD
+34 KTGYWHNGIHIYKKN
-49 SEDFVISPFV
+49 SEDFVISPFL
-59 GKILKKSQSISS
+59 GKILKKNQSIAS

-124 SDPSYILQ
+124 SNPSYILQ
-132 KHTITF
+132 KHTISF
-138 KNKTFSYYS
+138 KNEMFSYYS

-188 EYFITTDSSYFNIDA
+188 EYFITTDSNYFNIDA

-221 KDEQSFEELY
+221 KEEQAFEELY
-231 FNKKTE
+231 FNAKTE
-237 FSVLPDSKYDYKK
+237 FSVLNSKDDYEK
-250 YPGSLHIQ
+250 YPGSLHIK

-269 YKKENSLRIE
+269 YKKENSIRIE

-303 NPLTNNIDTELVYTQ
+303 NPLTNNIDTELVYTKY
-318 CLKTKSNDIKELFYT
+318 LKTKSNDIKDLFYT
-333 LDPFNLQPFWTEA
+333 LDPFNLQAFWTEA
-346 DPEKLQYWDKY
+346 DSEKLQYWDDY
-357 IFTKGDVML
+357 IFTKGDVIL

-371 QPDKKIFSKLNGSN
+371 QPDKKIFSKLNEN
-385 QEFSLQF
+385 KQEFSLQF
-392 FKAQED
+392 FKVQEN
-398 GVEVLESTEDRKFI
+398 GIEVLESTENRKFI
-412 KIEEDGRNFYFL
+412 KIEEAGRNFYFL

-454 PNDDDVKNCSDL
+454 PNDDDFKNCSDL
-466 QKIMREKNVIDSVE
+466 QKIMKEKNVISSVE
-480 PSMEL
+480 SNMEL
-485 VQFLE
+485 GQFLE
-490 KNKSITLKCAFQHIS
+490 KNKSITLKCAFQHVS

-517 DHPEETSDLWEKM
+517 DHPEETADLWEKM

-542 PREVSD
+542 PREVSE
-548 SSKFIYFHPAYFE
+548 SGKFIYFHPAYFE

-573 KLISAQNLVMKD
+573 KLISVQNLVMKD

-595 YYNFHKNTTT
+595 YYNFHDYATT
-605 FCNHAVY
+605 FCNHAVF
-612 ETIKQVDKNYLS
+612 ETIIKVDGNFNNFTKKTA
-624 FLLNKDEPPWKLDKY
+624 NKENIFRDPLKEDFPECPDTEKY
-639 KDKAFLSLMKENQS
+639 KYKP
-653 LSNGKYIYKE
+653 SNY
-663 SNLWCDILEFQSQ
+663 WCDVLEEQSENSS
-676 KTEETGICKI
+676 KTGICKI

-723 VTVLPNQLL
+723 VTVSPKQDS
-732 KKVTEKNIGLINVVH
+732 EIFIDASEINVAHV
-747 IGGNGNGIKTL
+747 GGDKNEEKSL
-758 SDAFGSNCY
+758 FDAFRAKANP
-767 NQVDFYFNIK
+767 IK
-777 QQFLLDK
+777 QKEIYFYCNIYQSFI

>member
-1 MFTAYNN
+1 MFTAYHN
-8 SCRKEKG
+8 SCRKKKG
-15 NLRGLMMA
+15 NLRRLMMA

-49 SEDFVISPFV
+49 SEDFVISPFI
-59 GKILKKSQSISS
+59 GKILKKNQSIAS

-124 SDPSYILQ
+124 SNPSYILQ
-132 KHTITF
+132 KHTISF
-138 KNKTFSYYS
+138 KNETFSYYS

-188 EYFITTDSSYFNIDA
+188 EYFITTDSNYFNIDA

-221 KDEQSFEELY
+221 KEEQPFEELY

-237 FSVLPDSKYDYKK
+237 FSVLHDSKDDYEK
-250 YPGSLHIQ
+250 YPESLHIK
-258 VKSYHVKINEN
+258 VKSYHVKINED
-269 YKKENSLRIE
+269 YKKEKSLRIE
-279 VNNNAINVHDKEN
+279 VNDNVINVHDKEN

-303 NPLTNNIDTELVYTQ
+303 NPLTNNIDTELVYTKY
-318 CLKTKSNDIKELFYT
+318 LKTKSNDIKDLFYT
-333 LDPFNLQPFWTEA
+333 LDPFNLKAFWTEA
-346 DPEKLQYWDKY
+346 DSEKLQYWDKY

-371 QPDKKIFSKLNGSN
+371 QPDKKIFSKLNGN
-385 QEFSLQF
+385 KQEFSLQF
-392 FKAQED
+392 FKVQEN
-398 GVEVLESTEDRKFI
+398 GIEVLESTENRKFI

-435 KDFKDGTAV
+435 KDFKDSTTV

-454 PNDDDVKNCSDL
+454 PNDDDFKNCSDL
-466 QKIMREKNVIDSVE
+466 QKIMKKKNVISSVE
-480 PSMEL
+480 PNMEL
-485 VQFLE
+485 GQFLE

-517 DHPEETSDLWEKM
+517 DHPEETADLWEKM

-548 SSKFIYFHPAYFE
+548 SGKFIYFHPAYFE

-573 KLISAQNLVMKD
+573 KLISVQNLVMKD

-605 FCNHAVY
+605 FCNHAVFV
-612 ETIKQVDKNYLS
+612 TIINVDGNFNNFTNKPANKKNIS
-624 FLLNKDEPPWKLDKY
+624 RDPTKEDFPECPDTEKY
-639 KDKAFLSLMKENQS
+639 KYKP
-653 LSNGKYIYKE
+653 SNY
-663 SNLWCDILEFQSQ
+663 WCDVLEEQS
-676 KTEETGICKI
+676 KNSSKTGICKI
-686 SAEQAFYM
+686 TAEQAFYM

-700 VIAAWKNLT
+700 VIAAWKNLET
-709 PYEGKEGVNYSPHF
+709 NPKKNQSPHF
-723 VTVLPNQLL
+723 VTVRPSPCEEEYPGL
-732 KKVTEKNIGLINVVH
+732 KSLKVAHVGGEKNEVRELRKAFKLDILESICFYCNINQCF
-747 IGGNGNGIKTL
+747 I
-758 SDAFGSNCY
+758 
-767 NQVDFYFNIK
+767 
-777 QQFLLDK
+777 

>member
-1 MFTAYNN
+1 
-8 SCRKEKG
+8 
-15 NLRGLMMA
+15 MMA

-49 SEDFVISPFV
+49 SEDFVISPFL
-59 GKILKKSQSISS
+59 GKILKKDQSIAS

-83 REIILTAPP
+83 REIILTASP

-124 SDPSYILQ
+124 SNPSYILQ
-132 KHTITF
+132 KHTISF
-138 KNKTFSYYS
+138 KNEMFSYYS

-188 EYFITTDSSYFNIDA
+188 EYFITTDSSYFNITA

-221 KDEQSFEELY
+221 KEEQAFEELY
-231 FNKKTE
+231 FDAKTE
-237 FSVLPDSKYDYKK
+237 FSVLNSKDDYKE

-303 NPLTNNIDTELVYTQ
+303 NPLTNNIDTELVYTK
-318 CLKTKSNDIKELFYT
+318 CLKTKNNDIKKLLYT
-333 LDPFNLQPFWTEA
+333 LDPFNLQAFWTEA
-346 DPEKLQYWDKY
+346 DPEKLQYWDDY
-357 IFTKGDVML
+357 IFTKGDVIL

-392 FKAQED
+392 FKVQEN
-398 GVEVLESTEDRKFI
+398 GIEVLESTENRKFI

-490 KNKSITLKCAFQHIS
+490 KNKSITIRCAFQHIS
-505 EWSQVEINPFKI
+505 EWSQVEINPFTI

-573 KLISAQNLVMKD
+573 KLISVQNLVMKD

-595 YYNFHKNTTT
+595 YYNFHDYATT
-605 FCNHAVY
+605 FCNHAVF
-612 ETIKQVDKNYLS
+612 ETIIKVDGNFNNFTKKTANKKNISRDPLKED
-624 FLLNKDEPPWKLDKY
+624 FPECPDTEKY
-639 KDKAFLSLMKENQS
+639 KYKP
-653 LSNGKYIYKE
+653 SNY
-663 SNLWCDILEFQSQ
+663 WCDVLEEQSENS
-676 KTEETGICKI
+676 EETGICKI

-709 PYEGKEGVNYSPHF
+709 PFADEEGVNYSPHF
-723 VTVLPNQLL
+723 VTISPIQYTNNFINQNQIKVAHVGGGTNKFLPLKNAFDQPGNYKKKSCDEVL
-732 KKVTEKNIGLINVVH
+732 
-747 IGGNGNGIKTL
+747 
-758 SDAFGSNCY
+758 
-767 NQVDFYFNIK
+767 FYCNIK
-777 QQFLLDK
+777 QCFI

>member
-1 MFTAYNN
+1 
-8 SCRKEKG
+8 
-15 NLRGLMMA
+15 MA

-49 SEDFVISPFV
+49 SEDFVISPFI
-59 GKILKKSQSISS
+59 GKILKKNQSIAS

-124 SDPSYILQ
+124 SNPSYILQ
-132 KHTITF
+132 KHTISF
-138 KNKTFSYYS
+138 KNEMFSYYS

-188 EYFITTDSSYFNIDA
+188 EYFITADSSYFNITA

-237 FSVLPDSKYDYKK
+237 FSVLHDSKDDYEK
-250 YPGSLHIQ
+250 YPESLHIK
-258 VKSYHVKINEN
+258 VKSYHVKINED
-269 YKKENSLRIE
+269 YKKEKSLRIE
-279 VNNNAINVHDKEN
+279 VNDNVINVHDKEN

-303 NPLTNNIDTELVYTQ
+303 NPLTNNIDTELVYTKY
-318 CLKTKSNDIKELFYT
+318 LKTKSNDIKDLFYT

-346 DPEKLQYWDKY
+346 DPEKLQYWDDY
-357 IFTKGDVML
+357 IFTKGDVIL

-371 QPDKKIFSKLNGSN
+371 QPDKKIFSKLNEN
-385 QEFSLQF
+385 KQEFSLQF
-392 FKAQED
+392 FKVQEN
-398 GVEVLESTEDRKFI
+398 GIEVLESTENRKFI

-435 KDFKDGTAV
+435 KDFKDSTTV

-454 PNDDDVKNCSDL
+454 PNDDDFKNCSDL
-466 QKIMREKNVIDSVE
+466 QKIMKKKNVISSVE
-480 PSMEL
+480 PNMEL
-485 VQFLE
+485 GQFLE

-548 SSKFIYFHPAYFE
+548 SGKFIYFHPAYFE

-573 KLISAQNLVMKD
+573 KLISVQNLVMKD

-595 YYNFHKNTTT
+595 YYNFHDYATT
-605 FCNHAVY
+605 FCNHAVF
-612 ETIKQVDKNYLS
+612 ETIIKVDGNFNNFTKKTA
-624 FLLNKDEPPWKLDKY
+624 NKENIFRDPLKEDFPECPDTKKY
-639 KDKAFLSLMKENQS
+639 KYKP
-653 LSNGKYIYKE
+653 SNY
-663 SNLWCDILEFQSQ
+663 WCDVLEEQSENS
-676 KTEETGICKI
+676 EETGICKI
-686 SAEQAFYM
+686 TAEQAFYM

-709 PYEGKEGVNYSPHF
+709 PFADEEGVNYSPHF
-723 VTVLPNQLL
+723 VTISPIQYTNNFINQNQIKVAHVGGGTNKFLPLKNAFDQPGNYKKKSCDEVL
-732 KKVTEKNIGLINVVH
+732 
-747 IGGNGNGIKTL
+747 
-758 SDAFGSNCY
+758 
-767 NQVDFYFNIK
+767 FYCNIK
-777 QQFLLDK
+777 QCFI

>member
-1 MFTAYNN
+1 
-8 SCRKEKG
+8 
-15 NLRGLMMA
+15 MA

-59 GKILKKSQSISS
+59 GKILKKSQSIVS
-71 IYPAK
+71 IYPEK

-124 SDPSYILQ
+124 SNPSYILQ
-132 KHTITF
+132 KHTISF
-138 KNKTFSYYS
+138 KNEMFSYYS

-188 EYFITTDSSYFNIDA
+188 EYFITADSSYFNITA

-221 KDEQSFEELY
+221 KEEQPFEELY

-237 FSVLPDSKYDYKK
+237 FSVLHDSKDDYEK
-250 YPGSLHIQ
+250 YPESLHIK
-258 VKSYHVKINEN
+258 VKSYHVKINED
-269 YKKENSLRIE
+269 YKKEKSLRIE
-279 VNNNAINVHDKEN
+279 VNDNVINVHDKEN

-303 NPLTNNIDTELVYTQ
+303 NPLTNNIDTELVYTKY
-318 CLKTKSNDIKELFYT
+318 LKTKSNDIKDLFYT
-333 LDPFNLQPFWTEA
+333 LDPFNLQAFWTEA

-371 QPDKKIFSKLNGSN
+371 QPDKKIFSKLNEN
-385 QEFSLQF
+385 KQEFSLQF
-392 FKAQED
+392 FKVQEN
-398 GVEVLESTEDRKFI
+398 GIEVLESTKGKKFV
-412 KIEEDGRNFYFL
+412 KIEKAGENFYFL

-454 PNDDDVKNCSDL
+454 PNDDDFKNCSDL
-466 QKIMREKNVIDSVE
+466 QKIMKEKNVISSVE
-480 PSMEL
+480 PNMEL
-485 VQFLE
+485 GQFLE
-490 KNKSITLKCAFQHIS
+490 KNKSITIRCAFQHIS

-548 SSKFIYFHPAYFE
+548 SGKFIYFHPAYFE

-573 KLISAQNLVMKD
+573 KLISVQNLVMKD

-595 YYNFHKNTTT
+595 YYNFHDYATT
-605 FCNHAVY
+605 FCNHAVF
-612 ETIKQVDKNYLS
+612 ETIIKVDGNFNNFTKKTA
-624 FLLNKDEPPWKLDKY
+624 NKENIFRDPLKEDFPECPDTKKY
-639 KDKAFLSLMKENQS
+639 KYKP
-653 LSNGKYIYKE
+653 SNY
-663 SNLWCDILEFQSQ
+663 WCDVLEEQSENSS
-676 KTEETGICKI
+676 KTGICKI

-700 VIAAWKNLT
+700 VIAAWKNLET
-709 PYEGKEGVNYSPHF
+709 NPKKNQSPHF
-723 VTVLPNQLL
+723 VTVRPCKGKYPGL
-732 KKVTEKNIGLINVVH
+732 KSLKVAHV
-747 IGGNGNGIKTL
+747 GGSYKDENNNTHGNEVRKIST
-758 SDAFGSNCY
+758 AFGENSLN
-767 NQVDFYFNIK
+767 NIKFYCNIK
-777 QQFLLDK
+777 QNFI

>member
-1 MFTAYNN
+1 MFTAYHN
-8 SCRKEKG
+8 SCRKKKG
-15 NLRGLMMA
+15 NLRRLMMA

-49 SEDFVISPFV
+49 SEDFVISPFI
-59 GKILKKSQSISS
+59 GKILKKNQSIAS

-83 REIILTAPP
+83 REIILTAPPP

-124 SDPSYILQ
+124 SNPSYILQ
-132 KHTITF
+132 KHTISF
-138 KNKTFSYYS
+138 KNETFSYYS

-221 KDEQSFEELY
+221 KEEQSFEELY
-231 FNKKTE
+231 FDAKTE
-237 FSVLPDSKYDYKK
+237 FSVLDTKDDYKK

-398 GVEVLESTEDRKFI
+398 GVEVLESTENRKFI

-490 KNKSITLKCAFQHIS
+490 KNKSITLKCAFQHVS

-548 SSKFIYFHPAYFE
+548 SGKFIYFHPAYFE

-573 KLISAQNLVMKD
+573 KLISVQNLVMKD

-605 FCNHAVY
+605 FCNHAVFV
-612 ETIKQVDKNYLS
+612 TIINVDGNFNNFTNKPANKKNIS
-624 FLLNKDEPPWKLDKY
+624 RDPTKEDFPECPDTEKY
-639 KDKAFLSLMKENQS
+639 KYKP
-653 LSNGKYIYKE
+653 SNY
-663 SNLWCDILEFQSQ
+663 WCDVLEEQS
-676 KTEETGICKI
+676 KNSSKTGICKI
-686 SAEQAFYM
+686 TAEQAFYM

-700 VIAAWKNLT
+700 VIAAWKNLET
-709 PYEGKEGVNYSPHF
+709 NPKKNQSPHF
-723 VTVLPNQLL
+723 VTVRPSPCEEEYPGL
-732 KKVTEKNIGLINVVH
+732 KSLKVAHVGGEKNEVRELRKAFKLDILESICFYCNINQCF
-747 IGGNGNGIKTL
+747 I
-758 SDAFGSNCY
+758 
-767 NQVDFYFNIK
+767 
-777 QQFLLDK
+777 